1 MSLGCR
7 IPLSVKRALLVILV
21 AALAGCGKAD
31 VPTGGPVTVTV
42 SQDFGAERLAPAQR
56 ETAEKSETVLGLL
69 QRTPFEVK
77 ATGSSVEEILGVS
90 GGSEDG
96 KPVSWFLYVNGIAT
110 GQGAAERKL
119 YSGDRVWWD
128 HHDRVRVP
136 AVVGAFPEP
145 FKSGIDGKK
154 LPIRL
159 VCMGSEDRSCD
170 EVETRMKTA
179 GIGGIARSNLESSP
193 GQVVR
198 ILVGRWSEM
207 RKDIAARTLEAGPS
221 VSGVFAKP
229 NSTGSEIQLLDPD
242 GDVGKTLGPGSG
254 LVAATRY
261 RDERPTWIVT
271 GTDDVG
277 VAAAA
282 AALTE
287 DRLGNRFALAIEAG
301 RGISLP
307 LPAP

>member
-1 MSLGCR
+1 
-7 IPLSVKRALLVILV
+7 VKRALVVFLV
-21 AALAGCGKAD
+21 AVVVAGCGKAD

-56 ETAEKSETVLGLL
+56 ETAEKSETVLALL
-69 QRTPFEVK
+69 ERTPFEVK
-77 ATGSSVEEILGVS
+77 ATGSSVHEILGVS
-90 GGSEDG
+90 GGEKDG
-96 KPVSWFLYVNGIAT
+96 KPVSWFYYVNGIAST
-110 GQGAAERKL
+110 QAAAERKL
-119 YSGDRVWWD
+119 YSGDRIWWD
-128 HHDRVRVP
+128 HHGKVRVP

-159 VCMGSEDRSCD
+159 VCQGTEARSCD
-170 EVETRMKTA
+170 EVETRLKNA

-193 GQVVR
+193 GEVVR
-198 ILVGRWSEM
+198 VLVGKWSDV
-207 RKDIAARTLEAGPS
+207 RKDIAGRTLEAGPS

-229 NSTGSEIQLLDPD
+229 SPTGSEIQLLDPD

-261 RDERPTWIVT
+261 KDEQPTWIIT

-287 DRLGNRFALAIEAG
+287 DRLANRFALAVEAG

>member
-1 MSLGCR
+1 
-7 IPLSVKRALLVILV
+7 VKRALLLFIV
-21 AALAGCGKAD
+21 AAVAGCGKAD

-69 QRTPFEVK
+69 QRTSLEVK

-90 GGSEDG
+90 GGLQDG
-96 KPVSWFLYVNGIAT
+96 KPVSWFYYVNGIAAE
-110 GQGAAERKL
+110 QGSAAERKL
-119 YSGDRVWWD
+119 YAGDRVWWD
-128 HHDRVRVP
+128 HHGKVRVP

-145 FKSGIDGKK
+145 FKSGFDGKK

-159 VCMGSEDRSCD
+159 VCMGTEDRSCD
-170 EVETRMKTA
+170 EVETRLKMA

-193 GQVVR
+193 GEVVR
-198 ILVGRWSEM
+198 ILVGKWSDV

-221 VSGVFAKP
+221 ASGVFAKP
-229 NSTGSEIQLLDPD
+229 APTGSSIELLDPD

-261 RDERPTWIVT
+261 RDEQPTWIIT

-282 AALTE
+282 AALSE
-287 DRLGNRFALAIEAG
+287 DRLANRFALAIEAG